1 MRDTKKQRRELEKQL
16 TEASSYK
23 HWLATATNLDEL
35 EGTLAWREEDGC
47 ELLHEALIRDHIT
60 SMKRCREKGDT
71 RALTRVLQE
80 SLYRHLG
87 EIANPDLYAI
97 AWSGTK
103 TLVTAFLDEV
113 ERSMNFICD
122 NPMPGVSDE
131 QKLRLFLSLIH
142 I

>member
-60 SMKRCREKGDT
+60 AMKRCRGYCRKAFIAT
-71 RALTRVLQE
+71 WVRLATLTSTPSPGAVPKFWSAS
-80 SLYRHLG
+80 SLMKW
-87 EIANPDLYAI
+87 NVP
-97 AWSGTK
+97 
-103 TLVTAFLDEV
+103 
-113 ERSMNFICD
+113 
-122 NPMPGVSDE
+122 
-131 QKLRLFLSLIH
+131 
-142 I
+142 

>member
-47 ELLHEALIRDHIT
+47 ELLH
-60 SMKRCREKGDT
+60 
-71 RALTRVLQE
+71 
-80 SLYRHLG
+80 
-87 EIANPDLYAI
+87 
-97 AWSGTK
+97 
-103 TLVTAFLDEV
+103 
-113 ERSMNFICD
+113 
-122 NPMPGVSDE
+122 
-131 QKLRLFLSLIH
+131 LSLIH